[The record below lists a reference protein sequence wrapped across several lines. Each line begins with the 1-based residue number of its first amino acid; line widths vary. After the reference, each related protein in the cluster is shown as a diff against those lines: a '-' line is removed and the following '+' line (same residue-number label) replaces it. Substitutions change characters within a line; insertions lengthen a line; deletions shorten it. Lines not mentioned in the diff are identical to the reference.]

1 MLHPTTPSKADN
13 DIERLKTSLS
23 AKWGIRFPPADFI
36 LSPSRRDL
44 SRTEDRILGCMQF
57 LYWKKDGSLGY
68 AIDQFEKH
76 AATVYSHWQFKP
88 RGEQD
93 VVPTREGSKS
103 GLKKDFLHKQAP
115 LGDAAVK
122 DLTESLWSNLSQ
134 IAERVKKGEKFLKL
148 LDESEDCKVLHIKS
162 TRLNQP

>member
-1 MLHPTTPSKADN
+1 MLNPTTPSKADN
-13 DIERLKTSLS
+13 DIESLKTSLS
-23 AKWGIRFPPADFI
+23 AKWGIRFPPTDFI

-44 SRTEDRILGCMQF
+44 SRTEDRIVVCMQF

-103 GLKKDFLHKQAP
+103 GPKKDFLHRQAP
-115 LGDAAVK
+115 LGESAVK

-134 IAERVKKGEKFLKL
+134 IAERVKKGEKFPMALI
-148 LDESEDCKVLHIKS
+148 ESEDCKLHLNKS

>member
-13 DIERLKTSLS
+13 DIESLKTSLN
-23 AKWGIRFPPADFI
+23 AKWGIKFPPGDSI
-36 LSPSRRDL
+36 MSPSRRDL

-57 LYWKKDGSLGY
+57 LYWKKDGSLAY

-76 AATVYSHWQFKP
+76 AATVYSRWQFKP

-93 VVPTREGSKS
+93 VVPTREASTS
-103 GLKKDFLHKQAP
+103 GLKKDFLHKRAP

-122 DLTESLWSNLSQ
+122 DLTESLWNNLSQ
-134 IAERVKKGEKFLKL
+134 IAERVKKGEKFPKPAV
-148 LDESEDCKVLHIKS
+148 ESEDCELVFMSS
-162 TRLNQP
+162 TRLNQL

>member
-13 DIERLKTSLS
+13 DIEKLKTSLS

-88 RGEQD
+88 QGDPD
-93 VVPTREGSKS
+93 VVPRREASKS
-103 GLKKDFLHKQAP
+103 RLKKDFLHKQAP
-115 LGDAAVK
+115 LSAAAVK
-122 DLTESLWSNLSQ
+122 DLTESLWNNLSQ
-134 IAERVKKGEKFLKL
+134 IAERVKKGEKFAKPLV
-148 LDESEDCKVLHIKS
+148 ESEDCNLLLKS
-162 TRLNQP
+162 TRLNQL

>member
-13 DIERLKTSLS
+13 DIESLKTSLS
-23 AKWGIRFPPADFI
+23 AKWGLKFPSGDFM

-44 SRTEDRILGCMQF
+44 SRTEDRILLCMQY
-57 LYWKKDGSLGY
+57 LYWKDGALGY
-68 AIDQFEKH
+68 AINAFEKH

-88 RGEQD
+88 RGELD
-93 VVPTREGSKS
+93 VVPTREASKR
-103 GLKKDFLHKQAP
+103 GLKKDFLHKRAP

-134 IAERVKKGEKFLKL
+134 IAERVKKGEKFPKPLV
-148 LDESEDCKVLHIKS
+148 ESEDCKLLLITS
-162 TRLNQP
+162 TRLNQL